1 VPIIKAINP
10 DELPQITYVIY
21 YKSQDK
27 LKEAEKQIY
36 LRQIA
41 NIIKNKLKVIDNVTT
56 LDVV

>member
-1 VPIIKAINP
+1 VPVIKAINP

>member
-21 YKSQDK
+21 YKPQDK
-27 LKEAEKQIY
+27 LKETEKQIY

>member
-1 VPIIKAINP
+1 
-10 DELPQITYVIY
+10 VIY

-27 LKEAEKQIY
+27 LKETEKQIY